1 MKFLS
6 NSKWNDGWEYS
17 KMIFWKIFYIIVI
30 ISKLNIE
37 GQQCGMKDSKCLK
50 VFELRY
56 FLTIFENY

>member
-1 MKFLS
+1 VF
-6 NSKWNDGWEYS
+6 DGWEYS

-56 FLTIFENY
+56 FSTIFENY